1 VAGRIRQLNGEG
13 TMSIFLF
20 PDDPF
25 WNEEADAV
33 EFAVE
38 VGEYR
43 GRVLLTRRTLQS
55 LLGHKPK
62 PEEAV
67 QFVCMNQQVF
77 EKAVEAR
84 IIDRRLDPDANIHLT
99 PRDVQRV
106 FPS

>member
-1 VAGRIRQLNGEG
+1 
-13 TMSIFLF
+13 MPIFVF
-20 PDDPF
+20 PDEPD

-43 GRVLLTRRTLQS
+43 GRVFVPRRALQTLI
-55 LLGHKPK
+55 GHTPK

-67 QFVCMNQQVF
+67 ERVCTNLQLF

-84 IIDRRLDPDANIHLT
+84 IRDRALDPDANIHLT
-99 PRDVQRV
+99 ARDLRRV
-106 FPS
+106 AG